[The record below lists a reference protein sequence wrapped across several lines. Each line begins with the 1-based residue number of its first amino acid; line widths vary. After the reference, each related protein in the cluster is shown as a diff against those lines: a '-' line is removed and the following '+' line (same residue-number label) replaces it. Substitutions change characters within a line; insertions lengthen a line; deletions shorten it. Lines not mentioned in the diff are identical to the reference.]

1 MFAAAVKKLA
11 GMTERL
17 PFMAFVSDE
26 ITRAVVVKVAEQ
38 QGWKDPVIYEGGI
51 IDAIR
56 ELADIKT
63 PRTLVI
69 DLTNVDDP
77 MTEIGNLADVCE
89 PNTKVIT
96 IGAINDVN
104 LYREL
109 VDLGVQDYLVK
120 PVAVESLAGAVTK
133 ALHEP
138 KVEETE
144 PETGELIAFVG
155 ARGGVG
161 ATTVA
166 TNCAWHLAH
175 DYGKRVAIV
184 DLDLYFG
191 STALALDLEPGRGF
205 REALENPNRIDALF
219 IERAMVRH
227 SDNFYVLGAE
237 EGLTNSFSFDPKAL
251 NLLLAHLRDD
261 FDCVVLDLPRFA
273 ARTNLV
279 TLKAPYSVVL
289 VSDPSL
295 AGMRDTARLH
305 EFVREVCPEAR
316 LKVVLNRVGGLK
328 QGELNQDDFQK
339 GAEIKVAHV
348 LPFDLKPAVDSLG
361 AGKPV
366 GEVSKNSKL
375 AAGLAK
381 LAGDLTRGD
390 VEVKESVPVWRRLMK
405 RSA

>member
-144 PETGELIAFVG
+144 PRKIQQTIAVSRIASSTSISISCTDSSMNCVESKLTPRRIPSG
-155 ARGGVG
+155 SVAPSA
-161 ATTVA
+161 AT
-166 TNCAWHLAH
+166 
-175 DYGKRVAIV
+175 
-184 DLDLYFG
+184 F
-191 STALALDLEPGRGF
+191 
-205 REALENPNRIDALF
+205 
-219 IERAMVRH
+219 
-227 SDNFYVLGAE
+227 
-237 EGLTNSFSFDPKAL
+237 
-251 NLLLAHLRDD
+251 
-261 FDCVVLDLPRFA
+261 
-273 ARTNLV
+273 ARTSRA
-279 TLKAPYSVVL
+279 TATAFAPRCFL
-289 VSDPSL
+289 MPSPW
-295 AGMRDTARLH
+295 AGS
-305 EFVREVCPEAR
+305 P
-316 LKVVLNRVGGLK
+316 
-328 QGELNQDDFQK
+328 
-339 GAEIKVAHV
+339 
-348 LPFDLKPAVDSLG
+348 
-361 AGKPV
+361 
-366 GEVSKNSKL
+366 
-375 AAGLAK
+375 
-381 LAGDLTRGD
+381 LTR
-390 VEVKESVPVWRRLMK
+390 E
-405 RSA
+405 